1 MLWTSLA
8 VMLWS
13 GSSHEGHIAALAT
26 CAVTVVYACG
36 FSHYSLR
43 VLSVIVL
50 PALVAMM
57 GFFVDAALHA
67 HSSSASLM
75 LGIIAICVA
84 VVTTAAAA
92 ASHLNYA
99 RMWEA
104 REALAK
110 ERDVLD
116 KRVQERTSEFIAATE
131 RAETANVAK
140 SHFLANMSHELRTPL
155 NAVIGYA
162 EMMEEDL
169 AAEGKSELGADA
181 ERIRNSGRHLLK
193 LVNEVLDLSKI
204 EANRLELDYEYN
216 DIGRVLRDIAD
227 SLQLSANE
235 RNNRL
240 DVKVSPELGEVWADG
255 LRVHQCILNLA
266 SNACKFTSDGLV
278 SISAEV
284 EMRGEESWLCVRVRD
299 TGIGIHP
306 HHLEKLFQPFAQAD
320 ASTTRRYGG
329 TGLGLSITRQL
340 ARLMGG
346 DVLVE
351 SKEGVGSTFTLELPI
366 IEPKAGEAP
375 SSPASDDSNPSAD
388 SSSAAA

>member
-1 MLWTSLA
+1 MLQFALNLWRGADLEERDDVRANAINEVRIGWLRFSLLGFSTIGLMGVHSVLGALIWCGFGLVIEAGTRWVAVATANKRPGAADLFVIAAFSVSMLWTSLA

-110 ERDVLD
+110 ER
-116 KRVQERTSEFIAATE
+116 
-131 RAETANVAK
+131 
-140 SHFLANMSHELRTPL
+140 
-155 NAVIGYA
+155 
-162 EMMEEDL
+162 
-169 AAEGKSELGADA
+169 
-181 ERIRNSGRHLLK
+181 
-193 LVNEVLDLSKI
+193 
-204 EANRLELDYEYN
+204 
-216 DIGRVLRDIAD
+216 
-227 SLQLSANE
+227 
-235 RNNRL
+235 
-240 DVKVSPELGEVWADG
+240 
-255 LRVHQCILNLA
+255 
-266 SNACKFTSDGLV
+266 
-278 SISAEV
+278 
-284 EMRGEESWLCVRVRD
+284 
-299 TGIGIHP
+299 
-306 HHLEKLFQPFAQAD
+306 EK
-320 ASTTRRYGG
+320 
-329 TGLGLSITRQL
+329 
-340 ARLMGG
+340 
-346 DVLVE
+346 
-351 SKEGVGSTFTLELPI
+351 
-366 IEPKAGEAP
+366 
-375 SSPASDDSNPSAD
+375 
-388 SSSAAA
+388 